1 MSTFSFVS
9 LVHPPINNLDSKY
22 WFIFS
27 GTHVLMSE
35 AEDGLKIPIAQDL
48 ESISSGIKEAAQREL
63 YLGYIDGDSKC
74 HCNAVEVP
82 RDTAIPEGMA
92 FYNLRQLYTRIPD
105 ELLTLAGRALQI
117 VDWDR
122 THQFCSRCGTPAEHG
137 ESERVKRCPNC
148 KYSMYPRLA
157 PAIIVRVQ
165 RDSENGRQILLARGP
180 NYPAGWFSVLAGFVE
195 PGETLEECVE
205 REVFEEVGIKVK
217 NIQYFGSQPWPF
229 PHSLM
234 LGFTA
239 DYESGDFN
247 LQADEIEEARWFS
260 PSDMPKIPPR
270 MSISRHLI
278 DDFLA
283 ANS

>member
-1 MSTFSFVS
+1 MSSSSFVS
-9 LVHPPINNLDSKY
+9 LVSPPEEETGTAN

-27 GTHVLMSE
+27 GSHLLIQETE
-35 AEDGLKIPIAQDL
+35 AGVQIPQADRLSHIAPTIAQ
-48 ESISSGIKEAAQREL
+48 AAIRQL
-63 YLGYIDGDSKC
+63 YLGHLDGV
-74 HCNAVEVP
+74 HCFGVEVP
-82 RDTAIPEGMA
+82 RETAVPDT
-92 FYNLRQLYTRIPD
+92 FSFQNLRALFMRIPD

-122 THQFCSRCGTPAEHG
+122 THQFCSRCGTEVEH
-137 ESERVKRCPNC
+137 SHKERVKRCPNC
-148 KYSMYPRLA
+148 DYSMYPRLA

-165 RDSENGRQILLARGP
+165 RQTGTGPQILLARGP
-180 NYPAGWFSVLAGFVE
+180 NYPPGWYSVLAGFVE

-217 NIQYFGSQPWPF
+217 NIRYFGSQPWPF

-239 DYESGDFN
+239 DYESGEFN
-247 LQADEIEEARWFS
+247 LQEEEIEEAKWFS
-260 PSDMPKIPPR
+260 KGNIPKIPPR

-278 DDFLA
+278 DDFLD
-283 ANS
+283 NTTE